1 MSQEIRMGEENMV
14 TNQIKQEFQQRDHIA
29 TSEKRNIFIEAGAGA
44 GKSTSLVDRT
54 YYSLAVTVEANRI
67 NQEIANGKTKED
79 IIKELSDFTGC
90 TDKEIAFRKK
100 LISEID
106 DIIAGK
112 IELIKAKDIYA
123 ITFTNKATEELR
135 NKIVKKLQD
144 FTGCTQEEIWRKGEV
159 LKDVD
164 NIHISTIHK
173 FCEDILKENA
183 VKAGLSPDF
192 TPIIDQEEQEVKDRV
207 IRKYF
212 RNFSHWASFEKY
224 EPLGLKRSDIK
235 DALVGKH
242 GVLNS
247 LLSTADRIEKK
258 QIYTCKSFTGDGLSD
273 FRNAIDTLFSE
284 VDDLIENNPRKSGK
298 YLTAKSFLKGYEY
311 QQSDD
316 DRNAAVEKM
325 MSVSEKEWYDE
336 LEENSIIISR
346 PPEDLK
352 DDIKETFE
360 PLIKDII
367 QKRNDVYIGIAQLYI
382 KYGYELYEQY
392 IYDRDN
398 DVEKLTSND
407 LVYKAY
413 ELLKNNP
420 DVLSKTSQ
428 KIKRLFID
436 EYQDTDSLQYE
447 IASMIAGKRPDVLYI
462 VGDPKQSIYRFRGA
476 EPDVFFNTK
485 DEFANDLNSHAL
497 YDLNINFRS
506 NSKIIE
512 WVNRRYSSIDLIEP
526 SVGYSYQSMIFHPD
540 NEIQQADADDPL
552 KLTGFYRFGKVG
564 EEDIKDLILYLKNN
578 YLVRDKGTYREV
590 KFSDIMVLT
599 EGHWAMPSFVETFTK
614 NNIPARVYGESRF
627 FNTLAV
633 RSFLALYEAILVD
646 ADSSLAE
653 VEAVYYNLQ
662 PSLFKDKT
670 HKESKEL
677 VQELLN
683 NLRKKTMA
691 MDAYG
696 KAIYLVEHMSLL
708 MKGKHIYQDFEITFA
723 ASKIYQTIETIFSK
737 GFFNGNELIEEF
749 RKYLSNIIERESL
762 IKDDVEAVM
771 LINLHKAKGL
781 EAPIVIWVSTNTG
794 DKNADGISDAY
805 KKKVLYPSV
814 ITNYVRKSPVY
825 KNEVSSLKEDEE
837 FEVARKEYVAVTR
850 PGEAYIFADTPDNTS
865 MFHSSNRQYNLED
878 DDVEEISLPE
888 PEPTEEEEEEFIE
901 EEQSS
906 EQEENENEQ
915 AEEEPIVVITNEELE
930 ENATDDIPYYQGE
943 KEYSFNKDTSLPKSV
958 SPSSLEASSSPTR
971 EKLRQEAGELPS
983 SNRPKSNDVG
993 TILHRALELLIKEE
1007 LSPEEAVK
1015 YAINENL
1022 DLIPVD
1028 DNGEFEQ
1035 FFLTCVT
1042 SFNEWFK
1049 ADGYEL
1055 YPEFGFSYFEDNQ
1068 IKNGSIDLLMVK
1080 DNECVIIDYKSDEAE
1095 YIEGDKVF
1103 EITLKEKYEN
1113 QLNAYEAVVNKL
1125 FPNRAISKKIIY
1137 FRRYDDQVHTVDV
1150 KCLDL

>member
-1 MSQEIRMGEENMV
+1 MGEENMV
-14 TNQIKQEFQQRDHIA
+14 TNQINQEFQQRDHIA

-54 YYSLAVTVEANRI
+54 YYSLAETVEANRI
-67 NQEIANGKTKED
+67 RKEASEGKSKAE

-100 LISEID
+100 LIAEID
-106 DIIAGK
+106 DIIAGNVN
-112 IELIKAKDIYA
+112 LIKAKDIYA

-135 NKIVKKLQD
+135 NKIVAKLQD
-144 FTGCTQEEIWRKGEV
+144 YKDCTKEEIWRKGEV

-183 VKAGLSPDF
+183 IKAGLSPNF
-192 TPIIDQEEQEVKDRV
+192 APIIDQEEQDVKDRV

-212 RNFSHWASFEKY
+212 RNFQHWAIFEKY

-235 DALVGKH
+235 DALAGKS

-247 LLSTADRIEKK
+247 LLSTADRINKK
-258 QIYTCKSFTGDGLSD
+258 QIYRCKSFRGDGLAD
-273 FRNAIDTLFSE
+273 FRTAIEELLDG
-284 VDDLIENNPRKSGK
+284 VDCFICDNPRKGGK
-298 YLTAKSFLKGYEY
+298 PFAAKAILNNRGYEY
-311 QQSDD
+311 GQSDD
-316 DRNAAVEKM
+316 DRKTAIEKI
-325 MSVSEKEWYDE
+325 MSISENEWYKE

-352 DDIKETFE
+352 DDIRDAFE
-360 PLIKDII
+360 PLIKEVI
-367 QKRNDVYIGIAQLYI
+367 QKRNNVFIGIAQLYI
-382 KYGYELYEQY
+382 DYGYELYEEY
-392 IYDRDN
+392 LNDRDN

-420 DVLSKTSQ
+420 DVLNKTSQ

-447 IASMIAGKRPDVLYI
+447 IASMIAGSRSDVLYI

-485 DEFANDLNSHAL
+485 DEFANDLSNHAL

-512 WVNRRYSSIDLIEP
+512 WVNKRYSNIDLIES
-526 SVGYSYQSMIFHPD
+526 SVGYSYQPMIYHPD
-540 NEIQQADADDPL
+540 NEIKQADADDPN
-552 KLTGFYRFGKVG
+552 KLTGFYHFDKVG
-564 EEDIKDLILYLKNN
+564 TKDIKDLILYLKNN
-578 YLVRDKGTYREV
+578 YLVREKGTYRKV
-590 KFSDIMVLT
+590 RYKDIMVLT
-599 EGHWAMPSFVETFTK
+599 EGHWAMPIFVEEFTK
-614 NNIPARVYGESRF
+614 NNIPSRVYGESRF

-633 RSFLALYEAILVD
+633 RAFLALYEAILVD
-646 ADSSLAE
+646 ADASLAE

-662 PSLFKDKT
+662 PSLFAGKT
-670 HKESKEL
+670 HSESRKL
-677 VQELLN
+677 VQGLLN
-683 NLRKKTMA
+683 NLRKKTMT

-708 MKGKHIYQDFEITFA
+708 MKDKHIYQDFEVNFA
-723 ASKIYQTIETIFSK
+723 ASKIYQTIEAIFSK

-749 RKYLSNIIERESL
+749 KKYLSQSIERESL
-762 IKDDVEAVM
+762 IQDDIDAVM

-781 EAPIVIWVSTNTG
+781 EAPIVIWVSTNTS

-805 KKKVLYPSV
+805 KKKVLFPSI
-814 ITNYVRKSPVY
+814 ITNYVRKSQTL
-825 KNEVSSLKEDEE
+825 KGEVAHLKADEDY
-837 FEVARKEYVAVTR
+837 EVARKEYVAVTR
-850 PGEAYIFADTPDNTS
+850 PGEAYIFADTSENTS
-865 MFHSSNRQYNLED
+865 MFHSSKRQYNLED
-878 DDVEEISLPE
+878 EDVEEISLPE
-888 PEPTEEEEEEFIE
+888 PEPIEEDEEELVAE

-906 EQEENENEQ
+906 EQEN
-915 AEEEPIVVITNEELE
+915 EEEVQEEPVVVKTNEDLE
-930 ENATDDIPYYQGE
+930 ENATEDIPYYQGE
-943 KEYSFNKDTSLPKSV
+943 KDYSFNKDTSLPKSI

-971 EKLRQEAGELPS
+971 EKCRQEAGELPP

-1007 LSPEEAVK
+1007 LSSEEAVK
-1015 YAINENL
+1015 YAINENI
-1022 DLIPVD
+1022 DLIPSD
-1028 DNGEFEQ
+1028 DNGGFEQ
-1035 FFLTCVT
+1035 FFITCVN

-1049 ADGYEL
+1049 AEGYEL
-1055 YPEFGFSYFEDNQ
+1055 YPEFGFSYFEDGQ

-1095 YIEGDKVF
+1095 YIEDDAIF
-1103 EITLKEKYEN
+1103 ETTLVEKYEN
-1113 QLNAYEAVVNKL
+1113 QLNAYEQVVATL

-1137 FRRYDDQVHTVDV
+1137 FRRYDDQNHTIDV